1 MSLKYETNKTNNIDI
16 SKINKSSIDQIKSN
30 YIYERNLKF
39 FVHEILNPLNIINN
53 CAELIEPEEESCQKM
68 TSIIL
73 DQVQQ
78 CSKLSE
84 NILYALNHNQ
94 YNKVNL
100 CDFLKDIKDK
110 FESNY
115 QIHINLQLK
124 VNCNKFKLKF
134 NKVYLKVILDNLL
147 KNAHQHS
154 QEIYIVLE
162 RFFNDE
168 YTVHTTPAFKLSVKN
183 KKCEYKS
190 NKKSNMVG
198 LELIDTMCS
207 RMNIDWNFFE
217 KDNEFEFILFLKDMF

>member
-1 MSLKYETNKTNNIDI
+1 MVVFKKISLLIVIYFLSFIFIREII
-16 SKINKSSIDQIKSN
+16 SNHRQWVPN
-30 YIYERNLKF
+30 RLF
-39 FVHEILNPLNIINN
+39 
-53 CAELIEPEEESCQKM
+53 
-68 TSIIL
+68 
-73 DQVQQ
+73 
-78 CSKLSE
+78 
-84 NILYALNHNQ
+84 LNHNQ

-100 CDFLKDIKDK
+100 CDFLKHIKTK

-115 QIHINLQLK
+115 QIHINLQFK

-168 YTVHTTPAFKLSVKN
+168 YTIHTTPAFKLSVKN
-183 KKCEYKS
+183 KKSEYKGS
-190 NKKSNMVG
+190 KKSNMVG

-217 KDNEFEFILFLKDMF
+217 KDNEFEFVLFLKDMF